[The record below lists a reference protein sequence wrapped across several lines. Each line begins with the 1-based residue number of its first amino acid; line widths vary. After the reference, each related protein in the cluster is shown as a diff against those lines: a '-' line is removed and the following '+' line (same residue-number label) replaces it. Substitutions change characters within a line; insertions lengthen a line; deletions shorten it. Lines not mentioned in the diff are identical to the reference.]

1 MITQHLI
8 TALAV
13 SYGESAKLDV
23 VDASI
28 TLDNTWSPY
37 VQASLTVAP
46 NEALSAT
53 SILNRTDP
61 YLNTRVQIYVQESF
75 GSSETLAHLSNIY
88 NSQTLADISAYWSG
102 LTLENLTGEWY
113 KPWNGAVID
122 GVRRFFNLKVRTASI
137 DVETQLIRLTL
148 ASDESLLGDYAEL
161 DTEPYAPNILTAST
175 AASYVLS
182 KIGAYLQAG
191 YSDANIDVEG
201 SVWEPGDN
209 AWSYIQ
215 SLLDSVQLR
224 LYCDEQRRWYLT
236 NTSTTGTD
244 HTLAY
249 GTDYISLT
257 QDTGLDS
264 DFYSAAVVK
273 YSWTDN
279 AGVQQVRY
287 DSYRNPRYNYVK
299 VLKVEL
305 NRRYPGPGAAQAI
318 VNRKDQKTITRRS
331 TIVNDYTYSPG
342 DGLTYDGGDWYPPI
356 VNNSPLFGTTNKGY
370 VSSVTW
376 SLPSDRMTIQ
386 SKHPHTSGGGLGP
399 NSGYG
404 VGDSNENMGA

>member
-1 MITQHLI
+1 VT
-8 TALAV
+8 
-13 SYGESAKLDV
+13 
-23 VDASI
+23 
-28 TLDNTWSPY
+28 
-37 VQASLTVAP
+37 
-46 NEALSAT
+46 
-53 SILNRTDP
+53 
-61 YLNTRVQIYVQESF
+61 
-75 GSSETLAHLSNIY
+75 
-88 NSQTLADISAYWSG
+88 
-102 LTLENLTGEWY
+102 
-113 KPWNGAVID
+113 
-122 GVRRFFNLKVRTASI
+122 
-137 DVETQLIRLTL
+137 
-148 ASDESLLGDYAEL
+148 
-161 DTEPYAPNILTAST
+161 
-175 AASYVLS
+175 YVLS

-191 YSDANIDVEG
+191 YSDATIDVEG

-224 LYCDEQRRWYLT
+224 LYCDDQRRWYLT
-236 NTSTTGTD
+236 STYTTGTD
-244 HTLAY
+244 HTLTY

-287 DSYRNPRYNYVK
+287 DSYTNPRYNYVK

-318 VNRKDQKTITRRS
+318 VNRKDRKTITRRS

-342 DGLTYDGGDWYPPI
+342 DGLTYTGGEWYPPI
-356 VNNSPLFGTTNKGY
+356 NNESPLFGSTNKGY

-376 SLPSDRMTIQ
+376 SLPSDRMTIE
-386 SKHPHTSGGGLGP
+386 SKHPHQTGGNGP
-399 NSGYG
+399 QGGYAI
-404 VGDSNENMGA
+404 GDSNENMGA